1 MHRDIIPGTIL
12 LLKSG
17 VTCLVIGEHVVKGAG
32 VFYSVLVDGEDFV
45 IDYSDIQE
53 IL

>member
-1 MHRDIIPGTIL
+1 MRRDINPGTIL

-17 VTCLVIGEHVVKGAG
+17 VTCLVIDEHVIKEVG
-32 VFYSVLVDGEDFV
+32 VLYSVLIDGEDFL